1 MIPVATAFTI
11 SIKYMDSARIE
22 WVILGSVVWG
32 ALVCALG
39 L

>member
-11 SIKYMDSARIE
+11 SIKYMSGARIE
-22 WVILGSVVWG
+22 WVTLGSVVWG
-32 ALVCALG
+32 ALVYVLG